1 MLPPTLRIS
10 TMATFDGF
18 AGFRTS
24 VGNGTRR
31 RLPSCRPARV
41 ALLAL
46 FPFTDAVSAE
56 TWRDCLRL

>member
-1 MLPPTLRIS
+1 
-10 TMATFDGF
+10 MAIFDGF

-46 FPFTDAVSAE
+46 FLFTDAVSAE